1 MKEFDAEYFARTMRK
16 VEMILAS
23 TMDDSEHFLVNYQ
36 QSNAIK
42 FDEDSSSDSDEDPR
56 KHFRNIPNVKSKKAK
71 QENHLEKVNEFVV
84 SGSV

>member
-1 MKEFDAEYFARTMRK
+1 
-16 VEMILAS
+16 MILAS

-36 QSNAIK
+36 KSNAIK
-42 FDEDSSSDSDEDPR
+42 FDEDSSSDSDDDLR
-56 KHFRNIPNVKSKKAK
+56 KHFRNIPKVKSKKAK